1 MTQFLLQGIIHLNVL
16 LNAYKSIYSEIFL
29 KSLKNNPSEQ
39 AEFLSSEQEASRVIS
54 AEDMASAE
62 EAIVKSEK
70 YA

>member
-1 MTQFLLQGIIHLNVL
+1 
-16 LNAYKSIYSEIFL
+16 
-29 KSLKNNPSEQ
+29 LKNNPSEQ